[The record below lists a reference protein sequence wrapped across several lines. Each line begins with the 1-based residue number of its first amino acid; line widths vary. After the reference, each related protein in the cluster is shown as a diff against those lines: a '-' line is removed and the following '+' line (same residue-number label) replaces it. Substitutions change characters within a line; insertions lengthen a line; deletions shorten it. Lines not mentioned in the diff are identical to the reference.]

1 MQTRVY
7 LFLIAA
13 LIAVAP
19 CYAGK
24 QVTRDG
30 STMARAIPL
39 KHRGTKAIQEE
50 MDWMTKL
57 YHYTPLLATRDVVAE
72 AVRKIKAGN
81 KKAGENLHPW
91 EHGTLEHNGQWC
103 SYWSFV
109 TPHGRKEIY
118 FDTGISVNTPGEVAR
133 QESSRAE
140 YMARMSKSLQIP
152 GI

>member
-1 MQTRVY
+1 MQTRTY
-7 LFLIAA
+7 LLLIAT
-13 LIAVAP
+13 IVAVSP

-24 QVTRDG
+24 SVARDG

-39 KHRGTKAIQEE
+39 KYRGAKAIQEE

-57 YHYTPLLATRDVVAE
+57 HHYTPLLATRDVVAE
-72 AVRKIKAGN
+72 AIRQIKAGN
-81 KKAGENLHPW
+81 KKAGQNLHPW

-103 SYWSFV
+103 SYWSFI
-109 TPHGRKEIY
+109 TPNGRKQVY

-133 QESSRAE
+133 QESTRAE